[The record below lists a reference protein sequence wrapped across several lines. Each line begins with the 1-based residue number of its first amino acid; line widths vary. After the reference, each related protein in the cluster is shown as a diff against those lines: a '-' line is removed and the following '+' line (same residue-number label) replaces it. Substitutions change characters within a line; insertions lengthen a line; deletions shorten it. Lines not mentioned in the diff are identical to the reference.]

1 MEKKINVAI
10 VGYGGM
16 ARCWHIKR
24 LKEMTDIFEIVG
36 AYDIDPERNRL
47 FEEDSGVKA
56 FSSMDELRNSGKVEL
71 AIVAVPNDVHKP
83 VCIELLEHKINVI
96 CEKPVCLSSEELEAM
111 IAAANKNG
119 VVFTAHQNRR
129 WDEDFLS
136 VKKVYDENELGK
148 IFRIESRVH
157 GSRGIP
163 GDWRNQK
170 CHGGGMVLD
179 WGIHLFDQ
187 LYCLTGWDDIVSV
200 HADLTYVTNAE
211 VDDGFS
217 VTLKF
222 KNGLVAFVEVGTS
235 NFIELP
241 RWYVQGENGS
251 MVINDWNMNGKI
263 VKVTDWENRDA
274 VPVQTS
280 AGMTKTMA
288 PRTDDTI
295 ATFPI
300 PRVPSDE
307 RDYYRNVAK
316 AIRGEEKQLITH
328 DQLRRT
334 MKLMEAVF
342 RSGETGEVIK
352 ETI

>member
-1 MEKKINVAI
+1 
-10 VGYGGM
+10 
-16 ARCWHIKR
+16 
-24 LKEMTDIFEIVG
+24 
-36 AYDIDPERNRL
+36 
-47 FEEDSGVKA
+47 
-56 FSSMDELRNSGKVEL
+56 
-71 AIVAVPNDVHKP
+71 
-83 VCIELLEHKINVI
+83 
-96 CEKPVCLSSEELEAM
+96 
-111 IAAANKNG
+111 
-119 VVFTAHQNRR
+119 
-129 WDEDFLS
+129 
-136 VKKVYDENELGK
+136 
-148 IFRIESRVH
+148 
-157 GSRGIP
+157 
-163 GDWRNQK
+163 
-170 CHGGGMVLD
+170 MVLD

-187 LYCLTGWDDIVSV
+187 MFCLTGWDDIVSV

-222 KNGLVAFVEVGTS
+222 RNGLVAFVEVGTS

-295 ATFPI
+295 ASFPV

-307 RDYYRNVAK
+307 KDYYKNVAK
-316 AIRGEEKQLITH
+316 AILGEETQIVTH
-328 DQLRRT
+328 GQLRRT

-342 RSGETGEVIK
+342 RSGETGEVVREI
-352 ETI
+352 I

>member
-47 FEEDSGVKA
+47 FEKDSGVKA
-56 FSSMDELRNSGKVEL
+56 FSSMDELLNSGKVEL
-71 AIVAVPNDVHKP
+71 AIVAVPNYVHKP

-222 KNGLVAFVEVGTS
+222 RNGLVAFVEVGTS

-241 RWYVQGENGS
+241 RWYSGRKRLNGHQRLEYERKNCQS
-251 MVINDWNMNGKI
+251 HRLGKSRRRPRADLCGYD
-263 VKVTDWENRDA
+263 KDHGAENRRHDSN
-274 VPVQTS
+274 VPDT
-280 AGMTKTMA
+280 
-288 PRTDDTI
+288 PRSV
-295 ATFPI
+295 
-300 PRVPSDE
+300 R
-307 RDYYRNVAK
+307 
-316 AIRGEEKQLITH
+316 
-328 DQLRRT
+328 
-334 MKLMEAVF
+334 
-342 RSGETGEVIK
+342 
-352 ETI
+352 

>member
-1 MEKKINVAI
+1 MEKKIGVAI

-24 LKEMTDIFEIVG
+24 LKEMPEIFEVVG
-36 AYDIDPERNRL
+36 AFDIDPERNRI
-47 FEEDSGVKA
+47 FEEDTGIPAFDSMQALLDSGRV
-56 FSSMDELRNSGKVEL
+56 DL
-71 AIVAVPNDVHKP
+71 AIVAVPNDAHKP
-83 VCIELLEHKINVI
+83 VCIELLDHKINVI
-96 CEKPVCLSSEELEAM
+96 CEKPVCLGTDELE
-111 IAAANKNG
+111 
-119 VVFTAHQNRR
+119 
-129 WDEDFLS
+129 EFLS
-136 VKKVYDENELGK
+136 VKKVYDKNELGR
-148 IFRIESRVH
+148 IFRVESRVH

-187 LYCLTGWDDIVSV
+187 MFCLTGWDDIVSV

-222 KNGLVAFVEVGTS
+222 RNGLVAFVEVGTS

-295 ATFPI
+295 ASFPI

-307 RDYYRNVAK
+307 KDYYKNVAK
-316 AIRGEEKQLITH
+316 AILGEETQIVTH
-328 DQLRRT
+328 GQLRRT

-342 RSGETGEVIK
+342 RSGETGEVVREI
-352 ETI
+352 I

>member
-1 MEKKINVAI
+1 
-10 VGYGGM
+10 
-16 ARCWHIKR
+16 
-24 LKEMTDIFEIVG
+24 
-36 AYDIDPERNRL
+36 
-47 FEEDSGVKA
+47 
-56 FSSMDELRNSGKVEL
+56 
-71 AIVAVPNDVHKP
+71 
-83 VCIELLEHKINVI
+83 
-96 CEKPVCLSSEELEAM
+96 
-111 IAAANKNG
+111 
-119 VVFTAHQNRR
+119 
-129 WDEDFLS
+129 
-136 VKKVYDENELGK
+136 
-148 IFRIESRVH
+148 
-157 GSRGIP
+157 
-163 GDWRNQK
+163 
-170 CHGGGMVLD
+170 
-179 WGIHLFDQ
+179 
-187 LYCLTGWDDIVSV
+187 
-200 HADLTYVTNAE
+200 
-211 VDDGFS
+211 
-217 VTLKF
+217 
-222 KNGLVAFVEVGTS
+222 
-235 NFIELP
+235 
-241 RWYVQGENGS
+241 

-316 AIRGEEKQLITH
+316 AIHGEEKQLITH

>member
-1 MEKKINVAI
+1 
-10 VGYGGM
+10 
-16 ARCWHIKR
+16 
-24 LKEMTDIFEIVG
+24 
-36 AYDIDPERNRL
+36 
-47 FEEDSGVKA
+47 
-56 FSSMDELRNSGKVEL
+56 
-71 AIVAVPNDVHKP
+71 
-83 VCIELLEHKINVI
+83 
-96 CEKPVCLSSEELEAM
+96 
-111 IAAANKNG
+111 
-119 VVFTAHQNRR
+119 
-129 WDEDFLS
+129 
-136 VKKVYDENELGK
+136 
-148 IFRIESRVH
+148 
-157 GSRGIP
+157 
-163 GDWRNQK
+163 
-170 CHGGGMVLD
+170 MVLD

-316 AIRGEEKQLITH
+316 AIHGEEKQLITH

>member
-1 MEKKINVAI
+1 MKYNLAI
-10 VGYGGM
+10 VGFGGM
-16 ARCWHIKR
+16 GSYHFSSIREQ
-24 LKEMTDIFEIVG
+24 LPEINVVG
-36 AYDIDPERNRL
+36 VYDIREERRNAAKEQGL
-47 FEEDSGVKA
+47 KAYGSLEELEQ
-56 FSSMDELRNSGKVEL
+56 DETIDIVLVATPNNFHKDLSIRMLRSGK
-71 AIVAVPNDVHKP
+71 
-83 VCIELLEHKINVI
+83 NVV
-96 CEKPVCLSSEELEAM
+96 CEKPVTMNAAELEEI
-111 IAAANKNG
+111 IAIMTETGKHFS
-119 VVFTAHQNRR
+119 VHQNRR
-129 WDEDFLS
+129 WDKDF
-136 VKKVYDENELGK
+136 VIMKKIVDESLLV
-148 IFRIESRVH
+148 RPYVIESRVQ
-157 GSRGIP
+157 GSKRVLAGWRGYKI
-163 GDWRNQK
+163 N
-170 CHGGGMVLD
+170 GGGMVLD

-222 KNGLVAFVEVGTS
+222 RNGLVAFVEVGTS

-316 AIRGEEKQLITH
+316 AIHGEEKQLITH